1 MVKVHKDLVA
11 VLAVVEQHLLI
22 SAAACQEVPPFWILV
37 LLGGRRL
44 HESARAWSHCARV
57 G

>member
-11 VLAVVEQHLLI
+11 ILAVVEQHLLI